1 MKKLFINRDTWA
13 ESSFYSN
20 YVYAISGANTW
31 VIPLMKR
38 LQLEINVNRII
49 EFVDGNTRD
58 KFIDELYRRKAG
70 EGKGIFVPS
79 DMKRVQVEVEK
90 ELNEALQDVIYKGE
104 RMTKQKDDYNRA
116 KEFYEN
122 KINELTAKLS
132 NVGYSGGANVIRI
145 KQELEATE
153 VNVGRLNSNDVDERK
168 RIVEDDKL
176 EFQRFSETEYH
187 LNKALKF
194 VILNGDKIV
203 FDEKA
208 VAEAFGVYANNDKE
222 AKLYEKIKQLAKL
235 INEVYGGAMPEVRTA
250 FYIFFAYDEGKVS
263 VNPEIKKANLT
274 KFAKYI

>member
-20 YVYAISGANTW
+20 YVHAISGANTW

-90 ELNEALQDVIYKGE
+90 ELDETLQDVIHKGE
-104 RMTKQKDDYNRA
+104 RMTKQKADYNRA
-116 KEFYEN
+116 KAFYEN
-122 KINELTAKLS
+122 KINELTVKLS
-132 NVGYSGGANVIRI
+132 NAGYAGGANAIRI

-153 VNVGRLNSNDVDERK
+153 VNVERLNSNDVDERK

-208 VAEAFGVYANNDKE
+208 VAEAFGVYADNDKE
-222 AKLYEKIKQLAKL
+222 AKCLKFGQRSTSSLPTMK
-235 INEVYGGAMPEVRTA
+235 
-250 FYIFFAYDEGKVS
+250 GK
-263 VNPEIKKANLT
+263 
-274 KFAKYI
+274 

>member
-20 YVYAISGANTW
+20 YAHAISGANTW

-38 LQLEINVNRII
+38 LQIELNVSQII
-49 EFVDGNTRD
+49 EFVDGNTQD

-70 EGKGIFVPS
+70 ERIFVPS
-79 DMKRVQVEVEK
+79 DMKRIQVEVEK
-90 ELNEALQDVIYKGE
+90 ELDKALQDVIYTGE
-104 RMTKQKDDYNRA
+104 RMTKQKADYNRA

-122 KINELTAKLS
+122 KINELTVKLS
-132 NVGYSGGANVIRI
+132 NAGYAGGVNVIRI

-168 RIVEDDKL
+168 RIVEGDKL

-208 VAEAFGVYANNDKE
+208 VAEAFGVYADNDKE
-222 AKLYEKIKQLAKL
+222 TKLYEKIKQLAKL

>member
-20 YVYAISGANTW
+20 YVHAISGANTW

-90 ELNEALQDVIYKGE
+90 ELDETLQDVIYKGE
-104 RMTKQKDDYNRA
+104 RMTKQKADYNRA
-116 KEFYEN
+116 KAFYEN
-122 KINELTAKLS
+122 KINELTVKLS
-132 NVGYSGGANVIRI
+132 NAGYAGGANAIRI

-153 VNVGRLNSNDVDERK
+153 VNVERLNSNDVDERK

-208 VAEAFGVYANNDKE
+208 VAEAFGVYADNDKE

-235 INEVYGGAMPEVRTA
+235 INEVYGGAMPEIRTA
-250 FYIFFAYDEGKVS
+250 FYIFFAYNEGKVS

-274 KFAKYI
+274 EFAKYI

>member
-20 YVYAISGANTW
+20 YVHAISGANTW

-90 ELNEALQDVIYKGE
+90 ELDETLQDVIYKGE

-153 VNVGRLNSNDVDERK
+153 VNVRRLNSNDVDERK

-250 FYIFFAYDEGKVS
+250 FYIFFAYNEGKVS

>member
-20 YVYAISGANTW
+20 YVHAISGANTW

-90 ELNEALQDVIYKGE
+90 ELDETLQDVIHKGE
-104 RMTKQKDDYNRA
+104 RMTKQKADYNRA
-116 KEFYEN
+116 KAFYEN
-122 KINELTAKLS
+122 KINELTVKLS
-132 NVGYSGGANVIRI
+132 NAGYAGGANAIRI

-153 VNVGRLNSNDVDERK
+153 VNVERLNSNDVDERK

-208 VAEAFGVYANNDKE
+208 VAEAFGVYADNDKE

-235 INEVYGGAMPEVRTA
+235 INEVYGGAMPEIRTA
-250 FYIFFAYDEGKVS
+250 FYIFFAYNEGKVS

-274 KFAKYI
+274 EFAKYI

>member
-20 YVYAISGANTW
+20 YAHAISGANTW

-90 ELNEALQDVIYKGE
+90 ELDETLQDVIYKGE
-104 RMTKQKDDYNRA
+104 RMTKQKADYNRA
-116 KEFYEN
+116 KAFYEN
-122 KINELTAKLS
+122 KINKLTVELS
-132 NVGYSGGANVIRI
+132 NAGYAGGANVIRI

-153 VNVGRLNSNDVDERK
+153 VNVGRLNSKDVDERK

-208 VAEAFGVYANNDKE
+208 VAEAFGVYADNDKE

-235 INEVYGGAMPEVRTA
+235 INEVYGGAMPEIRTA
-250 FYIFFAYDEGKVS
+250 FHIFFAHNEGKVS

>member
-20 YVYAISGANTW
+20 YVHAISGANTW

-90 ELNEALQDVIYKGE
+90 ELDETLQDVIYKGE
-104 RMTKQKDDYNRA
+104 RMTKQKADYNRA
-116 KEFYEN
+116 KAFYEN
-122 KINELTAKLS
+122 KINELTVKLS
-132 NVGYSGGANVIRI
+132 NAGYAGGANAIRI

-153 VNVGRLNSNDVDERK
+153 VNVERLNSNDVDERK

-208 VAEAFGVYANNDKE
+208 VAEAFGVYADNDKE

-235 INEVYGGAMPEVRTA
+235 INEVYGGAMPEIRTA
-250 FYIFFAYDEGKVS
+250 FYIYFAYNEGKVS

-274 KFAKYI
+274 EFAKYI

>member
-13 ESSFYSN
+13 ESSFYSK
-20 YVYAISGANTW
+20 YAHAISGANTW

-90 ELNEALQDVIYKGE
+90 ELDETLQDVIYKGE
-104 RMTKQKDDYNRA
+104 RMTKQKADYNRA
-116 KEFYEN
+116 KAFYEN
-122 KINELTAKLS
+122 KINELTVKLS
-132 NVGYSGGANVIRI
+132 NAGYAGGANAIRI

-153 VNVGRLNSNDVDERK
+153 VNVERLNSNDVDERK

-208 VAEAFGVYANNDKE
+208 VAEAFGVYADNDKE

-250 FYIFFAYDEGKVS
+250 FYIFFAYNGGKVS

-274 KFAKYI
+274 EFAKYI

>member
-1 MKKLFINRDTWA
+1 MNKLFINRDTWA

-20 YVYAISGANTW
+20 YVHAISGANTW

-90 ELNEALQDVIYKGE
+90 ELDETLQDVIHKGE
-104 RMTKQKDDYNRA
+104 RMTKQKADYNRA
-116 KEFYEN
+116 KAFYEN
-122 KINELTAKLS
+122 KINELTVKLS
-132 NVGYSGGANVIRI
+132 NAGYAGGANAIRI

-153 VNVGRLNSNDVDERK
+153 VNVERLNSNDVDERK

-208 VAEAFGVYANNDKE
+208 VAEAFGVYADNDKE

-235 INEVYGGAMPEVRTA
+235 INEVYGGAMPEIRTA
-250 FYIFFAYDEGKVS
+250 FYIFFAYNEGKVS

-274 KFAKYI
+274 EFAKYI